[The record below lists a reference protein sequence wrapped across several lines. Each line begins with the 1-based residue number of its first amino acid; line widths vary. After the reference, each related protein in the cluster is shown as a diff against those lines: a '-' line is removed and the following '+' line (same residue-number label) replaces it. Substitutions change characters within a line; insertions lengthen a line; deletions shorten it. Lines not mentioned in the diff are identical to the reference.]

1 MILAVLT
8 LFILVSGIVIYVCI
22 KGAVEVDENCKP
34 VTNTINIKKAR
45 KRTGKTKSM
54 VFHNFSSSRSIA

>member
-8 LFILVSGIVIYVCI
+8 LFIIVSGVTIYACI
-22 KGAVEVDENCKP
+22 NSAVYVDENCKP